1 MIETGGEPRKD
12 ESSMETG
19 GGKEAR
25 ARAQPQAPR
34 GREGVIVN
42 VRPEAEA
49 WKTVWGIE
57 GRWTWE
63 VTGGGEGGGGRGR
76 RLALCSATF

>member
-25 ARAQPQAPR
+25 APARARARAQPQAPR
-34 GREGVIVN
+34 GREGVI
-42 VRPEAEA
+42 
-49 WKTVWGIE
+49 
-57 GRWTWE
+57 
-63 VTGGGEGGGGRGR
+63 
-76 RLALCSATF
+76 